1 VNNMYKFFLKI
12 LIFFTIGLILWFFFK
27 DYNHKYSFT
36 IDQSPR
42 VVYDHLIRWKHSN
55 DSLINQINID
65 KHEGR
70 KLIQE
75 INIGNY
81 IYRYKWN
88 LKQIDE
94 RETKVIV
101 KVLDIKNRLNQN
113 LNSLDQQS
121 NFFII
126 NNELIKDFGQSLLQN
141 KKNYFL
147 SDVEISSIPPL
158 FSAYITLESSSED
171 KALVMR
177 NNIHRV
183 MYYLN
188 DNNIDLLSAP
198 FLEIMHWNLE
208 KDSLKF
214 NFSFPI
220 VERNYQENNDVN
232 FKKNLERKALKIIFN
247 GNYKISDRAWLT
259 LLDYAEYNR
268 IDIEKTPI
276 EIFLNDPQAGGDE
289 LDWEAN
295 VYLPLKN

>member
-1 VNNMYKFFLKI
+1 MYKFFLKI

-259 LLDYAEYNR
+259 LLDYADYNR

>member
-1 VNNMYKFFLKI
+1 MYKFFLKI
-12 LIFFTIGLILWFFFK
+12 LIFFTIGSILYFFLK

-36 IDQSPR
+36 IDQSPS
-42 VVYDHLIRWKHSN
+42 VVYDHLIRWKHSS
-55 DSLINQINID
+55 DSLVNQINID
-65 KHEGR
+65 KYEGR

-81 IYRYKWN
+81 TYRYKWN
-88 LKQIDE
+88 LKQVDE

-101 KVLDIKNRLNQN
+101 KVLDINNRLNQN

-121 NFFII
+121 NFFIT
-126 NNELIKDFGQSLLQN
+126 NNKLIKDFGQSLIQN

-171 KALVMR
+171 KAVVMR

-198 FLEIMHWNLE
+198 FLEIIEWNLE

-220 VERNYQENNDVN
+220 VERNYRENNDVN
-232 FKKNLERKALKIIFN
+232 FKKNQERKALKIIFN

-268 IDIEKTPI
+268 IDVEKTPI

>member
-1 VNNMYKFFLKI
+1 MYKFFLKI
-12 LIFFTIGLILWFFFK
+12 LIFFAIGSILYFFLK

-55 DSLINQINID
+55 DSLVNQINID
-65 KHEGR
+65 KYEGR

-81 IYRYKWN
+81 TYRYKWN
-88 LKQIDE
+88 LKQVDE

-101 KVLDIKNRLNQN
+101 KVLDINNRLNQN

-121 NFFII
+121 NFFIT
-126 NNELIKDFGQSLLQN
+126 NNKLIKDFGQSLIQN

-147 SDVEISSIPPL
+147 SDVEISSIPTL
-158 FSAYITLESSSED
+158 FSAYITLQSSSED

-198 FLEIMHWNLE
+198 FLEIIEWNLE

-220 VERNYQENNDVN
+220 VERNYRENNDVN
-232 FKKNLERKALKIIFN
+232 FKKNQERKALKIIFN

-268 IDIEKTPI
+268 IDVEKTPI

>member
-1 VNNMYKFFLKI
+1 MYKFFLKI

>member
-1 VNNMYKFFLKI
+1 MYKFFLKI

-55 DSLINQINID
+55 DSLINQIIID